1 MALKKTLK
9 NLVEHIPYCFG
20 RWAAKVPFTIRL
32 GNEYD
37 ISKALCNKMLMA
49 TVMER
54 EAYAI
59 EHFRHIFE
67 YAKERF
73 PCYRELYTQTG
84 ILNLKIESFAD
95 IKKVPVID
103 KKWTRAHFG
112 EFSGAYKLNTGG
124 SSGDPTAFWMDKD
137 CWAREWAHMHT
148 IWERLG
154 YKYTDLKLAIRGKNL
169 GKRSFVYNPVHNEY
183 IINTYLNVRDYAPKL
198 VRLFEKRDVKW
209 FHGYPSSI
217 YQFILECEVAFGKDE
232 TPKLFRN
239 IKGLLL
245 SSEFPLPY
253 MKEKFEEYG
262 LRWISW
268 YGHTEM
274 CVLAYDNDC
283 SNRYRPFATYGL
295 AEVVDGHLIGTSF
308 HNFDMPLIRY
318 DTGDLVEATRVS
330 AGGLV
335 EEFAIKEGRSGDF
348 IEDKHGK
355 KIPLTALI
363 FGRHHKAFD
372 VADYVQIGQKEP
384 GKATLYVTMK
394 NREVSGDMAKLFDLT
409 NVDVDFE
416 FKVVEKPVKT
426 AMGKLKLRV

>member
-1 MALKKTLK
+1 MKRWLKEI
-9 NLVEHIPYCFG
+9 VEHIPYSLG
-20 RWAAKVPFTIRL
+20 KWLARIPFAFRL
-32 GNEYD
+32 GCEYTQVREECGR
-37 ISKALCNKMLMA
+37 IECEGI
-49 TVMER
+49 TVR
-54 EAYAI
+54 EGYAI
-59 EHFRHIFE
+59 ERFRKVFE
-67 YAKERF
+67 YARQMF
-73 PCYRELYTQTG
+73 PCYRELYEKAG
-84 ILNLKIESFAD
+84 VLDLEVKSFAD
-95 IKKVPVID
+95 IAKIPAID
-103 KKWTRAHFG
+103 KVWARTHFQ
-112 EFSGAYKLNTGG
+112 EFNGAYRLNTGG
-124 SSGDPTAFWMDKD
+124 SSGEPMAFWADKN

-148 IWERLG
+148 IWKMLG
-154 YKYTDLKLAIRGKNL
+154 YDYRDLKLAIRGKNF
-169 GKRSFVYNPVHNEY
+169 GKRPFSYNPVHNEY
-183 IINTYLNVRDYAPKL
+183 IINTYLNVKDYAPKL
-198 VRLFEKRDVKW
+198 ARLFEKRNVKW

-217 YQFILECEVAFGKDE
+217 YQFILECEEAFGKDE
-232 TPKLFRN
+232 TRRLFR
-239 IKGLLL
+239 IVKGLLL

-253 MKEKFEEYG
+253 MKEKFNEYG

-274 CVLAYDNDC
+274 CVLAYDREC
-283 SNRYRPFATYGL
+283 TNRYRPFATYGL

-330 AGGLV
+330 SGGLV

-372 VADYVQIGQKEP
+372 VADYIQIGQIEP
-384 GKATLYVTMK
+384 GQATLYVTMK
-394 NREVSGDMAKLFDLT
+394 NREISGDMAKLFDLT

-416 FKVVEKPVKT
+416 FEVVERPVRT